1 MSWTNIDDPELAKQA
16 KKESEIRK
24 QNYRE
29 LAKKYHRVFTS
40 EDGQSILSDLTKRFI
55 YDNDTQFGSTNINY
69 EAAYHDGESGVVK
82 FVINQIKQA
91 EIL

>member
-16 KKESEIRK
+16 KKESEIPSK
-24 QNYRE
+24 ITENLQ
-29 LAKKYHRVFTS
+29 KYHRVFTS
-40 EDGQSILSDLTKRFI
+40 EDGQSILSDLTKQFI
-55 YDNDTQFGSTNINY
+55 YENDTQFGSTNINY
-69 EAAYHDGESGVVK
+69 ERAYHDGESGVVK

>member
-24 QNYRE
+24 QNHKE

-40 EDGQSILSDLTKRFI
+40 RMDKVFCPT
-55 YDNDTQFGSTNINY
+55 
-69 EAAYHDGESGVVK
+69 
-82 FVINQIKQA
+82 
-91 EIL
+91 